1 MKAINQYI
9 SALEELK
16 NATTSGKIDWIRDD
30 PNTYSY
36 KTMNEDLEDE
46 IITFTRAEI
55 DFKLTLDK
63 KDFESTKSIMNLDT
77 SSFDFELREYLADL
91 FETIEY
97 HVDLKNLEGLNNFVE
112 LVTSNEKRQT
122 ILD

>member
-1 MKAINQYI
+1 MKAISQYI